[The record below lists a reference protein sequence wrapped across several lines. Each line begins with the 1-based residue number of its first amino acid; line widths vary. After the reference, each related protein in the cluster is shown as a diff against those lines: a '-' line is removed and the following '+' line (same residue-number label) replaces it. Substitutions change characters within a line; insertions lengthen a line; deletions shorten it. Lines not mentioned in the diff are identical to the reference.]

1 MNSELSKSGKIII
14 GNPTDLNPLQNSTP
28 IPITSTYPIIDLS
41 QSIQHNSIGITQNL
55 SPEILSNENPLEIQS
70 NLRNLTLPLQNQIT
84 YQNSLSIEN
93 NEHMNQIRTV
103 NELQNPSG
111 GLALTEDNRI
121 SLRNLPTP
129 TVGNLVSFEER
140 DEVILP
146 KLGTL

>member
-1 MNSELSKSGKIII
+1 MNSELSKSGKII

-70 NLRNLTLPLQNQIT
+70 NLRNLTLPLQNQVT

-93 NEHMNQIRTV
+93 NEHMNQIRTA